1 MDTPPIRVLLIEDN
15 PGDARLIR
23 EALSDSGAAAIQ
35 IDTASNLAE
44 GFAALD
50 QGSRDVVL
58 LDLSLPD
65 SQGLDTVSRT
75 RAHSPE
81 TPIVV
86 LSGLND
92 EDTAVQAVREGAQD
106 YLVKGEADGN
116 LLMRS
121 IRYAIERHRMQAA
134 LRILSLVDELTG
146 LYNRRGFMTL
156 AEHQVKLSQRKK
168 TGFYLIFA
176 DLDGMKAIND
186 THGHPA
192 GDMALTDTANLL
204 TETFRGSD
212 IIARMGGD
220 EFAIITI
227 DSNNNSAEAIEQ
239 RLQRRVAAFNDTRRR
254 PYCLSLSVGVVHY
267 DPQTPT
273 PIPELLDA
281 ADKLMYAQ
289 KRKKKSCRPDAAGG

>member
-1 MDTPPIRVLLIEDN
+1 MDAPPIRVLLIEDN

-23 EALSDSGAAAIQ
+23 EALSDSGATAIQ
-35 IDTASNLAE
+35 MDTVKSLAE
-44 GFAALD
+44 GFATLD
-50 QGSRDVVL
+50 RGNRDVVL

-65 SQGLDTVSRT
+65 SQGLETIART

-86 LSGLND
+86 LTGLND

-106 YLVKGEADGN
+106 YLVKGQTDGN

-156 AEHQVKLSQRKK
+156 AEHQMKLAQRKK

-239 RLQRRVAAFNDTRRR
+239 RLQRRITTFNNTGKR
-254 PYCLSLSVGVVHY
+254 PFCLSLSVGVVHY
-267 DPQTPT
+267 DPKAPEQ
-273 PIPELLDA
+273 IPELLDA

-289 KRKKKSCRPDAAGG
+289 KREKKSCRPDAA